1 MPTPHELS
9 QWTPAQLPDLPG
21 VPAGLTL
28 EARAKFL
35 WLPNRLGWKLRSKRY
50 ARTKSVEFGLLPFL
64 VPRDRVAVDVGASVG
79 LVTYFLARLAPTVI
93 AFEPSPQP
101 LKILTRVVDPNVTVC
116 PVGVSS
122 ASGEA
127 ELDVFATKHGWTMNG
142 ASLSPSHARSVQ
154 SVKVPIKTVALD
166 DVELGDVGFLKID
179 VEGHED
185 AVLAGAQQTIARC
198 RPIIMIENEFSHVKE
213 GIDTVFA
220 MLWEAGYHIY
230 GIRDHI
236 LTDVRSFDV
245 QAFQAATQSDRARYL
260 QNFIAIPKG

>member
-1 MPTPHELS
+1 MPTPQELS
-9 QWTPAQLPDLPG
+9 QAAPAQLPELPG
-21 VPAGLTL
+21 VPSGLTL
-28 EARAKFL
+28 ETRAKFL
-35 WLPNRLGWKLRSKRY
+35 WLPNRLGWKLRSRRY

-79 LVTYFLARLAPTVI
+79 LVTYFLARLAPTVV

-142 ASLSPSHARSVQ
+142 ASLSPSHAGSVQ

-166 DVELGDVGFLKID
+166 DVDLGDVGFLKID

-185 AVLAGAQQTIARC
+185 AVLEGAQNTIARC

-213 GIDTVFA
+213 GINAVFEILRA
-220 MLWEAGYHIY
+220 QGYTIF
-230 GIRDHI
+230 GIRDHV
-236 LTDVRSFDV
+236 LTDIRQFDV
-245 QAFQAATQSDRARYL
+245 RAFQAATQDDRARYL
-260 QNFIAIPKG
+260 QNFIAIAKS